1 MTGGASASSSGL
13 WSIIVLGMDPD
24 GPRIGKFFVFA
35 MAGETESIVMVG
47 FDELGSTRSSMGIV
61 TVKTENPG
69 NIVAALLKVKPLLV
83 VGFRMGLRISPTAGL
98 ELVIVR
104 QGLA

>member
-1 MTGGASASSSGL
+1 MTGGASAGSLGL
-13 WSIIVLGMDPD
+13 WSIIVLGMNPN
-24 GPRIGKFFVFA
+24 GPRVGKFFVFA

-47 FDELGSTRSSMGIV
+47 FDELGSARSSMGIV
-61 TVKTENPG
+61 TIKTENPG
-69 NIVAALLKVKPLLV
+69 DIVAALLKVEPLLMM
-83 VGFRMGLRISPTAGL
+83 GFRMGLRISPTAGL

>member
-1 MTGGASASSSGL
+1 
-13 WSIIVLGMDPD
+13 VLGMDPD

-35 MAGETESIVMVG
+35 MAGEAESIVMVG
-47 FDELGSTRSSMGIV
+47 FDELGSTRSSVGIV

-69 NIVAALLKVKPLLV
+69 VIVGALLKVKPLLMM
-83 VGFRMGLRISPTAGL
+83 GFGMGLWIPPDSRL

-104 QGLA
+104 